1 MADEHTKV
9 QEDDERRRARERS
22 LANQPRTPPGQ
33 VPGYEPT
40 QLLGE
45 GAFGEVW
52 LATDRDNPGRQVA
65 IKFCPRRGA
74 GWGLLEREIEKLNFL
89 ATDRYVV
96 QLLDVGWHAQP
107 PYFVMEYLERG
118 SLARH
123 LHQRRLAVPDA
134 VALFR
139 EVVVGLVH
147 AHGKG
152 ILHCDLKPDN
162 ILLDQDWKPRLA
174 DFGQARLT
182 SEQTPALGTLFYMAP
197 EQADLGAAPDARWD
211 VYALGALL
219 CSMLTGTPPYRTP
232 EAEATLR
239 DVGSLV
245 AQLERYRRLILEAP
259 RPREYRRVP
268 GIDAALVDILDRCL
282 APDPARRYP
291 NAQAV
296 LDALDAR
303 ALRRARRPLLVLG
316 AAGPLLLLLV
326 MAGFAWSAFQQ
337 SVSAT
342 EEALTRRALEN
353 NQFAARFVAAT
364 AARQMELRWR
374 DLEEAADD
382 PAFQGLVE
390 KAAAEVYADKRVQE
404 AMRHPGGLP
413 GVPEPSAGPPG
424 GEKRRSLQAW
434 IEEFDDHLRKHLE
447 APPNSCFITDRHG
460 RQLARAPLLEGKTI
474 GQDYSYRDYF
484 HGQGRDFPLGTPGLE
499 PLTLPHRSI
508 VFIGRADNQRMVAF
522 SVPVYRGF
530 PFTRLLGELLASAP
544 HGPLAVL
551 PALAGEPHDSPSQGL
566 HEVIGVLAM
575 TVRPGHFGELG
586 SDPSGGRQ
594 TAVLVDDRADW
605 LDSEPHGPG
614 KRGLVV
620 QHPGLAEYLKD
631 HPDQPPPRW
640 PDLAML
646 DRLRENQQAETSS
659 AADCLIR
666 DHSDP
671 LDGGH
676 WLAAL
681 APVEVEGHSQAVR
694 DTGWV
699 VVVQEPHDAV
709 VGPVRDLRYELWL
722 RGALALA
729 ALIAVVA
736 GLWFVVAGVLN
747 ESSRSRLYRFL
758 RRRAG
763 LDSLGS
769 SKDSPALPLTIRL
782 SGRTA
787 PGTDAQR

>member
-1 MADEHTKV
+1 MPEERTKIQEGDE
-9 QEDDERRRARERS
+9 QRRARERS
-22 LANQPRTPPGQ
+22 LANQPRMPPGA

-65 IKFCPRRGA
+65 VKFYAHRGA
-74 GWGLLEREIEKLNFL
+74 GWGLLEREVEKLNFL

-96 QLLDVGWHAQP
+96 QLLDVGWHAEP

-123 LHQRRLAVPDA
+123 LHQRRLAVADA

-139 EVVVGLVH
+139 DVVIGLVH

-197 EQADLGAAPDARWD
+197 EQADLAAAPDARWD

-219 CSMLTGTPPYRTP
+219 CSMLTGSPPYRTP

-239 DVGSLV
+239 EAGSLEL
-245 AQLERYRRLILEAP
+245 QLERYRRLIHDSP

-282 APDPARRYP
+282 TPDPARRYP

-303 ALRRARRPLLVLG
+303 ALHRARRPLLVLG

-326 MAGFAWSAFQQ
+326 MAGFAWNAFQQ

-353 NQFAARFVAAT
+353 NQFAARFVAAA

-374 DLEEAADD
+374 DLEEATDD
-382 PAFQGLVE
+382 PDFQTLAE
-390 KAAAEVYADKRVQE
+390 EAAAEVTADPRVQE
-404 AMRHPGGLP
+404 SMRHPGGLP
-413 GVPEPSAGPPG
+413 GIPEPPVGPVG
-424 GEKRRSLQAW
+424 GEKRRILQAW
-434 IEEFDDHLRKHLE
+434 IEEFDQHLRKHLE
-447 APPNSCFITDRHG
+447 TPPNSCFITDRHG
-460 RQLARAPLLEGKTI
+460 RQLARAPLLQGI
-474 GQDYSYRDYF
+474 SVGQDFSYRDYF
-484 HGQGRDFPLGTPGLE
+484 HGQGRDFPPGTLE
-499 PLTLPHRSI
+499 LTPITAPHRSI
-508 VFIGRADNQRMVAF
+508 VFIGFADQQRMVAF
-522 SVPVYRGF
+522 SVPVYHAF
-530 PFTRLLGELLASAP
+530 PYTRLLGGLLAAAP
-544 HGPLAVL
+544 QGPLAVL
-551 PALAGEPHDSPSQGL
+551 PSAAGQQHDAPNQSARA
-566 HEVIGVLAM
+566 VVGVLAM

-586 SDPSGGRQ
+586 GDTSDGRQ
-594 TAVLVDDRADW
+594 TAVLVDTRADW
-605 LDSEPHGPG
+605 LDSDVHAPG
-614 KRGLVV
+614 KRGLIV
-620 QHPGLAEYLKD
+620 QHPRLAEYLANN
-631 HPDQPPPRW
+631 PDQPPPRW
-640 PDLAML
+640 PDLALL
-646 DRLRENQQAETSS
+646 DRLRENRQAGTPSS
-659 AADCLIR
+659 EDGLIR

-676 WLAAL
+676 WLAAV
-681 APVEVEGHSQAVR
+681 APVEVEGHSPAVR

-709 VGPVRDLRYELWL
+709 VGPVRDLRYQLWL

-736 GLWFVVAGVLN
+736 GLWFVVAGVVN

-769 SKDSPALPLTIRL
+769 SKDSPALPLTIKL

-787 PGTDAQR
+787 PGSDAQR